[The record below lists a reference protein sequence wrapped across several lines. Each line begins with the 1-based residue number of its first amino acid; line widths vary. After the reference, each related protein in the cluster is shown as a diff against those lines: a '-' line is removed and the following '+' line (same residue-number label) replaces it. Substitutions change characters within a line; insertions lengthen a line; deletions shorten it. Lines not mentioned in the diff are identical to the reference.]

1 MSWHTQQSTHNHDV
15 WQYLS
20 GCVLHADWEIT
31 TLFYSAMHAVEERL
45 FEIGK
50 NPRSHHK
57 RNEYVRK
64 YIRHVWRE
72 YHALYCLCRR
82 ARYEVL
88 HGDISEE
95 ERQTAVQLHRA
106 ICQKLKI
113 GDYSAD
119 R

>member
-1 MSWHTQQSTHNHDV
+1 
-15 WQYLS
+15 
-20 GCVLHADWEIT
+20 
-31 TLFYSAMHAVEERL
+31 MHAVDGRL

-50 NPRSHHK
+50 NPCNHRE

-64 YIRHVWRE
+64 YIGRVWRE
-72 YHALYCLCRR
+72 YRALYCLCRR
-82 ARYEVL
+82 ARYVVL

-95 ERQTAVQLHRA
+95 ERQTAVKLHRA

-113 GDYSAD
+113 GGHPAD